1 MNAFFK
7 KHFGGRSVRAGGYA
21 VFASAIVVAI
31 AIAVNLLVSALPE
44 TITHPDFT
52 ENQLYTLSD
61 QTKRITNALEK
72 DVTLSL
78 IATSGNENTT
88 ILNLLGRYESVSTH
102 ITVKTVDPVVYPNF
116 ARQYTSGT
124 VCSNSVVVTCGERSR
139 YVDYSDIFK
148 QVKSDNYD
156 TYYYYVQM
164 GYTQYYD
171 YLYDTVFDGENALTA
186 AINYVSSDSLTRIY
200 TLTGHSEA
208 ELSETFTEAI
218 KADNFEFESLHL
230 MDVEAVP
237 EDAGLILINA
247 LASDLSEDEAAMLNN
262 YLDAGGNIL
271 LLTDCMESDDMKN
284 LLSVCEHMGMTLTDG
299 MVVETA
305 QSGYYRNPVYLLPE
319 IAETDI
325 TQAIR
330 DGGYYILFPI
340 AQGITSIGDGF
351 SYTSL
356 LSTSESAF
364 SKKSGYGMTTYEK
377 EDGDTDGPFDVAAA
391 TSKGEAHMV
400 WFASAQFATENVN
413 AMVSGANADLLVNGV
428 NWMAQQEDK
437 ISIRAKSLET
447 GYLTVSTADSR
458 RWTILLVGV
467 IPAALIAVG
476 AVVIIRRKRK

>member
-7 KHFGGRSVRAGGYA
+7 KHFGSRSVRAGGYA
-21 VFASAIVVAI
+21 AVASAIVVAI

-44 TITHPDFT
+44 TVTHPDFT

-78 IATSGNENTT
+78 IASSGNENTT
-88 ILNLLGRYESVSTH
+88 ILSLLKRYEGASAH
-102 ITVKTVDPVVYPNF
+102 ITVETVDPVLYPNF

-124 VCSNSVVVTCGERSR
+124 VRSNSVVVTCEGRSR

-164 GYTQYYD
+164 GYSQYYD

-186 AINYVSSDSLTRIY
+186 AINYVSSDSLTKIY
-200 TLTGHSEA
+200 TLSGHSEA

-247 LASDLSEDEAAMLNN
+247 PASDLSEDEAALLID
-262 YLDAGGNIL
+262 YLDAGGNVL
-271 LLTDCMESDDMKN
+271 LTTDCMESDSMKK
-284 LLSVCEHMGMTLTDG
+284 LLSVCEHMGMTLTDC
-299 MVVETA
+299 MVVETS
-305 QSGYYRNPVYLLPE
+305 QNRYYRNPVYLLPE
-319 IAETDI
+319 IGETEI

-340 AQGITSIGDGF
+340 AQGIVSAGDGF
-351 SYTSL
+351 SYTPL
-356 LSTSESAF
+356 LSTSDSAF
-364 SKKSGYGMTTYEK
+364 SKKSGYGMTTYDK
-377 EDGDTDGPFDVAAA
+377 EEGDTDGPFDVAAA

-400 WFASAQFATENVN
+400 WFASAQFATDNVN
-413 AMVSGANADLLVNGV
+413 AMVSGANGDLLVNAI
-428 NWMAQQEDK
+428 NWMAQQEDND
-437 ISIRAKSLET
+437 RAVCVA
-447 GYLTVSTADSR
+447 G
-458 RWTILLVGV
+458 
-467 IPAALIAVG
+467 
-476 AVVIIRRKRK
+476 RKRVEPRFL

>member
-7 KHFGGRSVRAGGYA
+7 KHFGSRSVRAGGYA
-21 VFASAIVVAI
+21 AVASAIVVAI

-44 TITHPDFT
+44 TVTHPDFT

-78 IATSGNENTT
+78 IASSGNENTT
-88 ILNLLGRYESVSTH
+88 ILSLLKRYEGASAH
-102 ITVKTVDPVVYPNF
+102 ITVETVDPVLYPNF

-124 VCSNSVVVTCGERSR
+124 VRSNSVVVTCEGRSR

-164 GYTQYYD
+164 GYSQYYD

-186 AINYVSSDSLTRIY
+186 AINYVSSDSLTKIY
-200 TLTGHSEA
+200 TLSGHSEA

-247 LASDLSEDEAAMLNN
+247 PASDLSEDEAALLIG
-262 YLDAGGNIL
+262 YLDAGGNVL
-271 LLTDCMESDDMKN
+271 LTTDCMESDSMKN

-299 MVVETA
+299 MVVETS
-305 QSGYYRNPVYLLPE
+305 QNRYYRNPVYLLPE
-319 IAETDI
+319 IGETEI

-340 AQGITSIGDGF
+340 AQGIVSAGDGF
-351 SYTSL
+351 SYTPL
-356 LSTSESAF
+356 LSTSDSAF
-364 SKKSGYGMTTYEK
+364 SKKSGYGMTTYDK
-377 EDGDTDGPFDVAAA
+377 EEGDTDGPFDVAAA

-400 WFASAQFATENVN
+400 WFASAQFATDNVN
-413 AMVSGANADLLVNGV
+413 AMVSGANADLLVNAI

-437 ISIRAKSLET
+437 ISIRSKSLET
-447 GYLTVSTADSR
+447 GYLTVSAADSR
-458 RWTILLVGV
+458 RWSILLVGV